1 MQEKEFDKLDELA
14 EMVNEKIHKLYE
26 DGEFLEITKKIKE
39 VTQTIEKAYS
49 ITVDFQVNAFDSKKE
64 KSIRA
69 LTIGI
74 SSAEDEDPF
83 LAYGDSSPERY
94 LVNGN
99 IKKVPYD
106 FCPDCWGE

>member
-49 ITVDFQVNAFDSKKE
+49 ITVDFS
-64 KSIRA
+64 
-69 LTIGI
+69 G
-74 SSAEDEDPF
+74 
-83 LAYGDSSPERY
+83 
-94 LVNGN
+94 
-99 IKKVPYD
+99 
-106 FCPDCWGE
+106 